1 MDTSS
6 TPQNPILISSE
17 TISDTPQKQKSD
29 TEDDGFGSFEEAEMV
44 DEQIQ
49 PENVPEVKSMEVDVD
64 EFLRPKRPLSKV
76 VM

>member
-6 TPQNPILISSE
+6 TLQNPILTSSE
-17 TISDTPQKQKSD
+17 TIPDTPQKQKSD
-29 TEDDGFGSFEEAEMV
+29 TEDDGFGSFEEAEMA

-49 PENVPEVKSMEVDVD
+49 PEDAPEVRSVEVDVD